1 MRLKVILVALI
12 SLISAFSTRAYD
24 FDFTLNEI
32 SYHPIDDHSVIIIES
47 KMASDKV
54 VIPSV
59 VDFYDETYTV
69 SAIKEGA
76 FDGCE
81 YLRSIVIPN
90 SVTSIGKKAFANCP
104 RLQSVEIPTSIT
116 EVSDSLFFNCSA
128 LTSLKIP
135 DSVNRIRNSAFY
147 GCSGL
152 TSQVIP
158 NSVTIIEEYAFYGC
172 SGLLTLSIGNSV
184 ARIKDSA
191 FYGCTGLTSLTIP
204 NSVYRI
210 DESAFRDC
218 TGLTSLTIGLIIKIG
233 DYAFSGCSGLTS
245 LTIPNTVESIGNYAF
260 YGCDGLK
267 SVKIGNAVTS
277 IGDFS
282 FASCYRMTSVEI
294 PNSVESIGGH
304 AFWGC
309 SGLTRIE
316 IPNSVTSI
324 GDGAF
329 ASCTGLVSQEIPN
342 SVSYIGRGVFDD
354 CDNLTDII
362 VSDGNKNYSSI
373 DGVLCN
379 KGKTTLNVYPRGR
392 VGSYSIPHSITT
404 IGDHAFHDC
413 EHLTS
418 VDIPNSVTTIGRSA
432 FSYCHDL
439 TNIKIPNSVISIG
452 DFAFRSCLNM
462 VIAEIPNSVSTI
474 GEEAFEGCDKLKY
487 LALGATGSNRP
498 TDIMEIKKGA
508 FRNTLKLECVCVGR
522 MQYSLP
528 QEDAFATDNIYNNIV
543 VHKSFFVDDLNDDR
557 YNCFSRYDCIRY
569 GTFNDYT
576 TQYNGLKPEFIPEFT
591 SNLPQDIS
599 YSIGSIG
606 EISNIN
612 AGRWDTDCEV
622 SFSLLNPYS
631 LQFSVQLP
639 CSYVIE
645 RVPLHLNVKDC
656 SRVYGEENPKFE
668 IEVEGYV
675 NGDREEI
682 FSTKPKVING
692 IADWAPELPTLES
705 PVGEYELVAMADFKS
720 PQNYEISGSSHGIL
734 TITPAPLEISASTLT
749 REYGQSNPEIEL
761 AYTGF
766 KNDETED
773 ALSAK
778 PSITLEAT
786 TDSPVG
792 EYPITISGAKA
803 TNYDISYRPG
813 KLIISKANQS
823 LSWDQTFANVRVG
836 DEIQLNA
843 ISSSGLPIEYIS
855 SNPDIVL
862 INENYAKFLAEGWSE
877 ITATQKGDENYL
889 AASSISKRV
898 DVLPMEVGIEEII
911 VNKEQISLSVG
922 DTYQLTATIKPDNA
936 THSELSWRSENSDIA
951 TVDES
956 GLVKAIGKGKTTI
969 IVESVHNP
977 EVKAECIVDVDT
989 DSNIEGIYN
998 DGDIQIVVEN
1008 KGLYIYNVPDD
1019 ALVNIY
1025 SSEGTLIYSGNE
1037 THISLSSGVYIV
1049 KVGNIVKKIAI

>member
-1 MRLKVILVALI
+1 MALI
-12 SLISAFSTRAYD
+12 SLISAFSARAD
-24 FDFTLNEI
+24 DFTLNDI
-32 SYHPIDDHSVIIIES
+32 SYHPIGDQSVIIIES
-47 KMASDKV
+47 EQASGTV
-54 VIPSV
+54 EIPSV
-59 VDFYDETYTV
+59 VVDFYGETYKV
-69 SAIKEGA
+69 SGIKEGA
-76 FDGCE
+76 FEGCE

-90 SVTSIGKKAFANCP
+90 SVTSIGKKVFANCP
-104 RLQSVEIPTSIT
+104 RLQSVEIPNSIT

-128 LTSLKIP
+128 LKSLKIP
-135 DSVNRIRNSAFY
+135 DSITRIRNSAFY

-152 TSQVIP
+152 TTQVIP
-158 NSVTIIEEYAFYGC
+158 NSVTIIEDYAYYGC
-172 SGLLTLSIGNSV
+172 SGLLALSIGNSV
-184 ARIKDSA
+184 GRIKNSA

-210 DESAFRDC
+210 DESAFRGC
-218 TGLTSLTIGLIIKIG
+218 TGLTSLTIGLVIKIG
-233 DYAFSGCSGLTS
+233 DYAFSGCSGLTT

-294 PNSVESIGGH
+294 PISVESIGGH
-304 AFWGC
+304 AFYGC

-329 ASCTGLVSQEIPN
+329 ASCTGLISQEIPN

-362 VSDGNKNYSSI
+362 VSDGNMNYSSI

-474 GEEAFEGCDKLKY
+474 GEEAFEGCDNLKY

-498 TDIMEIKKGA
+498 TDIMDIKKGA
-508 FRNTLKLECVCVGR
+508 FRNTLKLECVFVGR

-528 QEDAFATDNIYNNIV
+528 QEDAFATDKIYNNIV
-543 VHKSFFVDDLNDDR
+543 VHKSFFVDNPNDDR

-569 GTFNDYT
+569 GAFNDYT

-612 AGRWDTDCEV
+612 AGRWETDCEV

-645 RVPLHLNVKDC
+645 RAPLHLNVKDC
-656 SRVYGEENPKFE
+656 SRVYGEENPEFE

-675 NGDREEI
+675 NGESEEI
-682 FSTKPKVING
+682 FSTKPKIING
-692 IADWAPELPTLES
+692 IADWAPELPTQKS

-720 PQNYEISGSSHGIL
+720 PQNYEISGRSHGIL

-749 REYGQSNPEIEL
+749 REYGQPNPEIEL
-761 AYTGF
+761 VYTGF

-773 ALSAK
+773 VLSVK
-778 PSITLEAT
+778 PSIALDAT

-792 EYPITISGAKA
+792 EYPITVSGAKA
-803 TNYDISYRPG
+803 TNYDISYNPG
-813 KLIISKANQS
+813 KLIITRANQS
-823 LSWDQTFANVRVG
+823 LSWEQTFDKVRIG
-836 DEIQLNA
+836 DEVELDA
-843 ISSSGLPIEYIS
+843 VSSSGLPIEYVS
-855 SNPDIVL
+855 SNTDIIV
-862 INENYAKFLAEGWSE
+862 IKGNHAKFISDGYAEIMAIQNGNENY
-877 ITATQKGDENYL
+877 I
-889 AASSISKRV
+889 AASSITKRI
-898 DVLPMEVGIEEII
+898 DVLPVEIDEI
-911 VNKEQISLSVG
+911 RINAGNISLSIG
-922 DTYQLTATIKPDNA
+922 ESYQLTATINPENA
-936 THSELSWRSENSDIA
+936 TYPELSWSSVNSDIA
-951 TVDES
+951 SVDDT

-998 DGDIQIVVEN
+998 DGDIQIVVQN
-1008 KGLYIYNVPDD
+1008 NCLHIYNIPDNMRI
-1019 ALVNIY
+1019 NIY
-1025 SSEGTLIYSGNE
+1025 SSEGILIYSGNE
-1037 THISLSSGVYIV
+1037 TLISLSSGVYIV